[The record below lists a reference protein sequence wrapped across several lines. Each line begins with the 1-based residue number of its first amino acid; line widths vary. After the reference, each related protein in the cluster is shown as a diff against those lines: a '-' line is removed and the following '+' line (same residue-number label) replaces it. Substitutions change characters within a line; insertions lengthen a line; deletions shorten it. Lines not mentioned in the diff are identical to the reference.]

1 MFSRGMQGSTYP
13 GLPCTPLRV
22 HQCLQ
27 MHKCTLTLTP
37 PNHTCATAFPFSIL
51 SLNTL
56 YCGGGGMMIQTMT
69 WRNSGK
75 RRARRNG
82 SGKHNI
88 CYHSVYPSECFFYE
102 FDANILR
109 EIFSQLSGHK
119 NISRCLNLL
128 LIVRNQEA
136 KKKHTVKGVQVL
148 TNLFCM
154 QRNEYCLDEQRSGHP
169 PTKQCSTTVT
179 HIITITAQIIFN
191 S

>member
-69 WRNSGK
+69 WWNSGK

-136 KKKHTVKGVQVL
+136 KKKHTVKGDSGFNKLILHAAEWVL
-148 TNLFCM
+148 F
-154 QRNEYCLDEQRSGHP
+154 RWAAVRS
-169 PTKQCSTTVT
+169 STYETM
-179 HIITITAQIIFN
+179 FN
-191 S
+191 NCDTYNNNHSTDHF